1 MLLITLNDWK
11 KHLLD
16 FANHVNGKMT
26 IEKMPVY
33 GDNYELYSSTINI
46 SYENNYL
53 NILQTATKIDYV
65 NCGVS
70 SLTLLFLYKNKSALQ
85 VALNERDFFD
95 KLFSG
100 RRIKTDNPEFDQRF
114 TINSSNKEIAK
125 NLFVDKRI
133 QGLFLNNRLL
143 VFNIST
149 SKGETTIKLKYMEN
163 RLYSI
168 EEMTQ
173 TLADFENILK
183 KVLK

>member
-16 FANHVNGKMT
+16 FANHANGKMT

-46 SYENNYL
+46 SYENNYV
-53 NILQTATKIDYV
+53 NILQTATKVDYV

-70 SLTLLFLYKNKSALQ
+70 SLTLQFLYKNKSTLQ
-85 VALNERDFFD
+85 VTLNERDFFD

-100 RRIKTDNPEFDQRF
+100 RRIKTGNQDFDRKF
-114 TINSSNKEIAK
+114 TINASNKEIAK
-125 NLFVDKRI
+125 DLFSDVRV
-133 QGLFLNNRLL
+133 QYLFFNNRLI
-143 VFNIST
+143 VFNTST
-149 SKGETTIKLKYMEN
+149 NKGETTIKLKYMES

-173 TLADFENILK
+173 AYDEFKNILDK
-183 KVLK
+183 ILK